1 MLINFSQYLTYVN
14 IDRVVEVLTQLLDEV
29 KVIRKILENN
39 IGRINT
45 TNLVEQGV
53 RELGSNQK
61 VLENNIV
68 DKVIE
73 EVKNIEIPYSTKVL
87 QYVLNKIVENKEK
100 LIEIL
105 GESTVKTIEK
115 ILQIAI
121 EQKQHK
127 HT

>member
-1 MLINFSQYLTYVN
+1 MNN
-14 IDRVVEVLTQLLDEV
+14 VVEVLTQLLDEV

-73 EVKNIEIPYSTKVL
+73 EVKNVEVPYSIKVL
-87 QYVLNKIVENKEK
+87 QYVFNKVVENKEK
-100 LIEIL
+100 LVELL
-105 GESTVKTIEK
+105 GESTVKIIEK

-121 EQKQHK
+121 EQKQR
-127 HT
+127 

>member
-1 MLINFSQYLTYVN
+1 MNN
-14 IDRVVEVLTQLLDEV
+14 VVEVLTQLLDEV

-68 DKVIE
+68 DKVVE